1 VACGHPLASFAGTA
15 TFRDG
20 GGAVDAAIAAAAAL
34 TVLMPEAC
42 GLGGDAFFLI
52 HTPDGEVTAING
64 SGAAGATVSS
74 PIATEGAA
82 SAAVP
87 GFVAAIDDAQQR
99 FGRLPLERLLEP
111 AVSLAGGGFP
121 LHDDLLGAAQQH
133 RGMLERW
140 APGFALLDRQL
151 RPGSLLRQP
160 ALAGLLQR
168 IGQARAQ
175 AFYEG
180 DCAEAVERAVT
191 AAGGSLAASD
201 LAAHTSVVRAPA
213 RGSYRGFELNMQPP
227 VSQALIAARVLAA
240 IERSGVEERAD
251 RMHVAVEGL
260 EAAFQDRHDIIAEG
274 AEERQ
279 LSEPLEVDLE
289 RAQRRGGPV
298 GGLHTT
304 AVSAA
309 DSDGV
314 VVSGLISVFS
324 YFGSGVLVP
333 ECGFLLNNRLSR
345 ASTDPESP
353 NYPVGGRR
361 PLHTLS
367 PSLLVDGERVFAL
380 STPGADGQV
389 QTLVQTIDAIATD
402 GDSIP
407 EALDRPRWRSN
418 EGSLLIE
425 DDYDPNVAAEL
436 ERRGHQLMRLP
447 AGSATFGA
455 AVSAGIDSST
465 GTPFAASDPR
475 NGAWAAAC

>member
-1 VACGHPLASFAGTA
+1 M
-15 TFRDG
+15 
-20 GGAVDAAIAAAAAL
+20 DAAIAAAAAL
-34 TVLMPEAC
+34 AVLKPEAC

-64 SGAAGATVSS
+64 SGAAGAAVKT
-74 PIATEGAA
+74 PIPPDGAA

-87 GFVAAIDDAQQR
+87 GFVAALDDAQQR

-111 AVSLAGGGFP
+111 AVSLAGAGFP
-121 LHDDLLGAAQQH
+121 LHDDLFDDAQQY
-133 RGMLERW
+133 RAMLERG
-140 APGFALLDRQL
+140 APGFALLDPEL

-160 ALAGLLQR
+160 ELAGLLQR
-168 IGQARAQ
+168 IGRTGAE

-180 DCAEAVERAVT
+180 GNAEAVERAVG
-191 AAGGSLAASD
+191 AGGGSLATAD
-201 LAAHTSVVRAPA
+201 LAAHTTVVRAPS

-240 IERSGVEERAD
+240 IERSGAEGRAD
-251 RMHVAVEGL
+251 RMHVAVEGI
-260 EAAFQDRHDIIAEG
+260 EAAFQDKHEIVSDG
-274 AEERQ
+274 GEERL
-279 LSEPLEVDLE
+279 LSEPLEVDTE
-289 RAQRRGGPV
+289 RAQRRGGPE

-304 AVSAA
+304 AVTAA
-309 DSDGV
+309 DSEGV
-314 VVSGLISVFS
+314 VVSGLISVFGF
-324 YFGSGVLVP
+324 FGSGVLVP
-333 ECGFLLNNRLSR
+333 EGGFLLNNRLSR
-345 ASTDPESP
+345 ASTDPDSP
-353 NYPVGGRR
+353 NFPVGGKR

-367 PSLLVDGERVFAL
+367 PSLVVDGERVFAL

-402 GDSIP
+402 GDSLP

-425 DDYDPNVAAEL
+425 DDYDPDVAAEL
-436 ERRGHQLMRLP
+436 ERRGHELMRLP

-455 AVSAGIDSST
+455 AVSAGIDRST